1 VALGEEGD
9 ATGAT
14 TARAAAAA
22 DLALSDEALENLELR
37 HRMKNV
43 LSIVQSLVNQT
54 LRADV
59 SIEEA
64 RSTLTERL
72 IAMGKAVDLLL
83 ENAWQSARIDEIV
96 SRGLTHR
103 ARFADRFSMEGPA
116 LQVGPGAAMSLSLA
130 LHELESN
137 AIKYGALS
145 SASGRVTIAW
155 SVDGPDGFRFEWRE
169 QGGPPVTPPSRQ
181 GFGSKLIGTAV
192 ARRVGGHAELAYP
205 PEGLVWI
212 LHASAAGLAS

>member
-1 VALGEEGD
+1 LAGGRDTQD
-9 ATGAT
+9 AP
-14 TARAAAAA
+14 AAPPAA
-22 DLALSDEALENLELR
+22 DADPMLTDEALKNLELR

-59 SIEEA
+59 SMEEA
-64 RSTLTERL
+64 RSALTERL

-103 ARFADRFSMEGPA
+103 ARFADRLTLHGPA
-116 LQVGPGAAMSLSLA
+116 LQLGPGAAMSLSLA

-137 AIKYGALS
+137 AIKYGAWS
-145 SASGRVTIAW
+145 NAGGRVTIGWTADEP
-155 SVDGPDGFRFEWRE
+155 VGFRFEWRE
-169 QGGPPVTPPSRQ
+169 QGGPPVTPPIRQ

-192 ARRVGGHAELAYP
+192 ARRVGGHAELLYP